1 MQKLLCI
8 LTLLVLPIQSSKKY
22 KRKKANIVY
31 EYLPQV
37 QYLQIEYKNS
47 ISTRVFRITRIQRL

>member
-37 QYLQIEYKNS
+37 QYLQIEFEDEL
-47 ISTRVFRITRIQRL
+47 RVFRITRIQRL